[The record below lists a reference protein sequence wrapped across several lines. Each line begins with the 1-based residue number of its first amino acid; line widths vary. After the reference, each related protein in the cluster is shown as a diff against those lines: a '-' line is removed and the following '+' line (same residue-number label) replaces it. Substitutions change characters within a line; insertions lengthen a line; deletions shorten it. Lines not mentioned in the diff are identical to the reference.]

1 MPFSTIVFWMAL
13 ISSCSAL
20 VKALFLLEAVSNI
33 SFILASPSVICFFLF
48 SLTLLANPAETLWF
62 DKPAKFFEETLM
74 LLGDLTTIVFEMVT
88 ETKEPTLSA
97 KEQFIKEIWQ
107 KRQELSRCK
116 PEQKQFIQDE
126 LNEMKQEYLEYLEF
140 QTEAKGNPKGGKR

>member
-1 MPFSTIVFWMAL
+1 ML
-13 ISSCSAL
+13 
-20 VKALFLLEAVSNI
+20 KHKKNLERLYKSIREAESKTRRR
-33 SFILASPSVICFFLF
+33 
-48 SLTLLANPAETLWF
+48 SLKHQEAI
-62 DKPAKFFEETLM
+62 EETLM

-140 QTEAKGNPKGGKR
+140 QAEAKGNQEGGKR

>member
-1 MPFSTIVFWMAL
+1 MNDS
-13 ISSCSAL
+13 
-20 VKALFLLEAVSNI
+20 KQKKKLERLYKSI
-33 SFILASPSVICFFLF
+33 RETKSETRRR
-48 SLTLLANPAETLWF
+48 SL
-62 DKPAKFFEETLM
+62 KPQEAIEETLM
-74 LLGDLTTIVFEMVT
+74 LLSDLTTIVFEMVE
-88 ETKEPTLSA
+88 ETKEPELSA

-140 QTEAKGNPKGGKR
+140 QAEAKGNPKGGKK